1 MQPTSSS
8 REAYLDWLRIIAI
21 IGVLFFHAAMPYVT
35 DWGWHIKNKETSNML
50 LEFNDFLHR
59 FRMPLLFFISGTV
72 SYYMLQRRSGGGFIG
87 LRFQRLF
94 IPLLVGLFIIVPPQV
109 YMERLTQ
116 GYSGNYWTFYRD
128 MFSTGAYPKGNMSWH
143 HLWFICYLLVYD
155 IVFAP
160 LFVWLLSAGGKK
172 FLHKLSW
179 MSRGRWVYL
188 LILPGVTVYTSMVL
202 FFQQTNDLIHDYA
215 YLPYWLFYVL
225 AGFICIAQPSFMDSI
240 ERNRRSSLTIAFITT
255 MLINYIRWNKLEPW
269 DVISDF
275 KHAPLTYIFLAI
287 SAIGAWMWVFTLVG
301 YGKKYL
307 NKQSRVLPYAN
318 QAVYPFYILH
328 QTVIVL
334 LTYYIVQTPD
344 TVGMKYMFTVI
355 VTFLI
360 SMVIFHLFIRP
371 FRFMRFLFG
380 MKPLAATKTKK
391 KEALP
396 AAPVLQTA
404 TA

>member
-21 IGVLFFHAAMPYVT
+21 IGVLFFHSAMPYVT
-35 DWGWHIKNKETSNML
+35 EWEWHIKNKETSNML

-94 IPLLVGLFIIVPPQV
+94 IPLLVGVLIIVPPQV

-116 GYSGNYWTFYRD
+116 GYAGNYWTFYRD

-179 MSRGRWVYL
+179 MTRGRWVYL
-188 LILPGVTVYTSMVL
+188 LILPSVTVYTSMVL
-202 FFQQTNDLIHDYA
+202 FFHQTGDLIHDYA

-225 AGFICIAQPSFMDSI
+225 AGFICIAQPAFMDSI
-240 ERNRRSSLTIAFITT
+240 ERNRRSSLTIAFTTT

-269 DVISDF
+269 DVIADF

-380 MKPLAATKTKK
+380 MKPPAATKAKK
-391 KEALP
+391 EEALP